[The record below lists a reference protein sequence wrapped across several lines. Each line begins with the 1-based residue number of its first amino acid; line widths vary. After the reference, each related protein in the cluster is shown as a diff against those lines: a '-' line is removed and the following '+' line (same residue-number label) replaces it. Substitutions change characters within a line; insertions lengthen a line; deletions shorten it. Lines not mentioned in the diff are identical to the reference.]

1 MHAKIAFCI
10 KASVLFL
17 TLLLSGLSSQAAEQA
32 TETPEHHIN
41 DVLNCGAD
49 GVCGDFESPDIIAQN
64 ISKAAHDV
72 FRKLN
77 SDGQTTPVFDV
88 CTENEEFQQMECNV
102 SNTNTPLILTCDIFA
117 SAGFGSADCG
127 DLFGSGIDM
136 HCNVEIDSPSNGCD
150 TNIDPIKLCEVN
162 QDSCEAVVA
171 RAKLC
176 ETGSIDCN
184 NGLTPKQQTKQSNT
198 DIFTDLISNTCSSS
212 ANSENENGLTTF
224 CRDFSLKTD
233 AEKEQIIK
241 AVMPTKI
248 DLSADA
254 GMMSMQQVSSYISSR
269 LSQLRVTPAKVS
281 SNNKKPENLYPVAGQ
296 WLPAFTQLAQLEGMS
311 NTASDVSPAAN
322 DSLDATINI
331 SKDGRF
337 SLYVNAAFMFA
348 KQDTTADESASDS
361 KTAQFTIGS
370 DYRLSNEL
378 VLGAAFTFSDMNSD
392 FGNNKEDSLNQQS
405 YNLSLYTLYYHK
417 QWWLDGSLML
427 GFNRYDQ
434 ERDIT
439 CSGSCSSLNNTYEAN
454 YNGNVQSLTL
464 SSGYDFVFSRLTL
477 SPFAQLQG
485 GTVNIEAYDESAKN
499 TGGPTALLS
508 LDKQSRDFAN
518 INIGSYLRY
527 VLNTKKAVFIPS
539 LRVVLN
545 HSLEDDIQSVSGHFV
560 GDESARFSMAANAM
574 DDTYLTI
581 GAGMNF
587 QLQNGNSGFIDLETI
602 EAYDNLNQYRI
613 TGGWRWEF

>member
-1 MHAKIAFCI
+1 MHTKTAFCI

-17 TLLLSGLSSQAAEQA
+17 TLLLTGFSSQAAIITDTTQCDSSLVYC
-32 TETPEHHIN
+32 ETFTN
-41 DVLNCGAD
+41 
-49 GVCGDFESPDIIAQN
+49 SDIIAEGTTQVANELYAAITNPEAQSSYKCSESQN
-64 ISKAAHDV
+64 PQELI
-72 FRKLN
+72 
-77 SDGQTTPVFDV
+77 
-88 CTENEEFQQMECNV
+88 CNIGPDDA
-102 SNTNTPLILTCDIFA
+102 PLDLTCT
-117 SAGFGSADCG
+117 
-127 DLFGSGIDM
+127 IDAEGNSVN
-136 HCNVEIDSPSNGCD
+136 CKAKNLNTDSSILMKCD
-150 TNIDPIKLCEVN
+150 TGSESCTTTINTDTLCAED
-162 QDSCEAVVA
+162 QAICESVVA

-176 ETGSIDCN
+176 EVGSIDC
-184 NGLTPKQQTKQSNT
+184 GELSVTQTQTNA
-198 DIFTDLISNTCSSS
+198 DIFADVISSTCSSS
-212 ANSENENGLTTF
+212 ANSDNSDGLTTF
-224 CRDFSLKTD
+224 CRDFSSKTD

-392 FGNNKEDSLNQQS
+392 FGKNKEDSLNQQS

-485 GTVNIEAYDESAKN
+485 GTVNIEAYDESAKK
-499 TGGPTALLS
+499 TGGATALLS